1 MERIAYFDCPTG
13 VAGDMCLAALVD
25 AGLPVAELQGQL
37 RGLPTELGF
46 TLTVQP
52 VQRQGQRA
60 TQVQV
65 HSQGEQPHHR
75 HWGEIRSLLER
86 ATLPPQVRG
95 WSQAIFQRLAG
106 AEGAVH
112 GIPPE
117 EVEFHEVGAVDAI
130 VDIVG
135 TCIGLHYLN
144 ITQVYCSPL
153 PLGSGIVNTAHGMMA
168 VPTPAVLHLC
178 QQKQVPIYDNGIAQ
192 ELVTPTGA
200 AIVTTLAQG
209 FGRPP
214 AMTLDRVG
222 WGAGGWDLPIANILR
237 LWLGSPQPDLLTEPV
252 VLLETQVDD
261 LSPQGLA
268 YACERLRA
276 AGAWDVWSQ
285 AITMKKGRSGVLV
298 QVLCPPALAVDC
310 EEILLQETTTLGVRR
325 SWQERRILP
334 RRVVTVTT
342 DWGRV
347 AVKVAEQGGRLV
359 NVQPEY
365 EDCARIARSH
375 GLPWK
380 QVHQQV
386 LYRFWQAWGQP
397 DDQSPG

>member
-13 VAGDMCLAALVD
+13 VAGDMCLGALLD
-25 AGLPVAELQGQL
+25 AGLPVAALQGQL
-37 RGLPTELGF
+37 QGLPGELDF
-46 TLTVQP
+46 TLTVQT

-65 HSQGEQPHHR
+65 HPQGEQPHHR
-75 HWGEIRSLLER
+75 HWEEIRTLLER
-86 ATLPPQVRG
+86 ATLPPQVRQ
-95 WSQAIFQRLAG
+95 WSQAIFERLAV
-106 AEGAVH
+106 AEGTVH

-117 EVEFHEVGAVDAI
+117 AVGFHEVGAVDAI

-135 TCIGLHYLN
+135 TCIGLHYFN
-144 ITQVYCSPL
+144 ITQIYCSPL
-153 PLGSGIVNTAHGMMA
+153 PLGSGMVKTAHGMMP
-168 VPTPAVLHLC
+168 VPTPAVLQLC
-178 QQKQVPIYDNGIAQ
+178 LQKQVPVYDNGIVQ

-214 AMTLDRVG
+214 AFKLERVG

-237 LWLGSPQPDLLTEPV
+237 LWVGSVPSIPLTEPV

-261 LSPQGLA
+261 LSPQGVA
-268 YACERLRA
+268 YACERLLA
-276 AGAWDVWSQ
+276 AGAWDVWTQ
-285 AITMKKGRSGVLV
+285 AITMKKGRNGVLV
-298 QVLCPPALAVDC
+298 RVLCAPELVAGC
-310 EEILLQETTTLGVRR
+310 EEILFQETTTLGVRR
-325 SWQERRILP
+325 CWQERRILP
-334 RRVVTVTT
+334 RRLVTVKTE
-342 DWGRV
+342 WGDV
-347 AVKVAEQGGRLV
+347 AVKVAEQGERLV

-365 EDCARIARSH
+365 EDCARIARQH

-386 LYRFWQAWGQP
+386 LYQFWQEHTH
-397 DDQSPG
+397 DQNPG